1 MWLTLSCVS
10 QLDPVVLPVIDY
22 QTELAGTTP
31 LDGVRKAIVSG
42 TYVVEDGNGRLGA
55 TVAVSYNGLQFTIYA
70 VKNVTFVMGYG
81 GAQAD
86 SAIFVGTWRAITGP
100 DAGRI
105 DLSVPADQGGK
116 ELVAGTGSGK
126 GLVLQGTLQVRDG
139 RERIKMRKVSANRTR
154 LRGFQIIAHRGGGR
168 NSERLGRSEN
178 SIPMMMLAGAL
189 GATGIEIDVM
199 MTKDRI
205 PIIFHDPT
213 FTARTVPSP
222 YVIGK
227 VENYTLLQMRT
238 VARLVNGE
246 QIPTLRETLKAV
258 IDSTLLSLVWLDV
271 KHPLIVDSVIRIQQE
286 MLDYAKTRNRD
297 IRILFGIP
305 ADDILQAYEASP
317 LKGTTPVLC
326 ELDVDITRRV
336 NAEIWA
342 PRFTAGTQDALV
354 KEMQNEGR
362 EVYVWTL
369 DDADF
374 IAQYL
379 AADVFNGILT
389 NYPTLLAA
397 LFYTRQ
403 FKP

>member
-1 MWLTLSCVS
+1 VS
-10 QLDPVVLPVIDY
+10 QLDPVQLPVIDY
-22 QTELAGTTP
+22 QAELAGTTP
-31 LDGVRKAIVSG
+31 LDGTRRVIVSG
-42 TYVVEDGNGRLGA
+42 TYMVEEGNGRLGD
-55 TVAVSYNGLQFTIYA
+55 TVAVHFDGLRFTIYA
-70 VKNVTFVMGYG
+70 ARNVTFVSAAG
-81 GAQAD
+81 GAKAD
-86 SAIFVGTWRAITGP
+86 SAIFIGTWRAVTGP
-100 DAGRI
+100 EAGRL
-105 DLSVPADQGGK
+105 DLSAPADQGGK
-116 ELVAGTGSGK
+116 ELVEGKGTGK
-126 GLVLQGTLQVRDG
+126 GLVLQGTLQLQNG
-139 RERIKMRKVSANRTR
+139 RYYIRMRKVSASRTR

-178 SIPMMMLAGAL
+178 SISMMLLSSTL
-189 GATGIEIDVM
+189 GATGIEIDVR
-199 MTKDRI
+199 MTKERI
-205 PIIFHDPT
+205 PIVFHDPT

-222 YVIGK
+222 YVIGS

-258 IDSTLLSLVWLDV
+258 IDSTLLSFVWLDN
-271 KHPLIVDSVIRIQQE
+271 KQPLVVDSVIRIQQE

-305 ADDILQAYEASP
+305 EDDILNAYEASP

-326 ELDVDITRRV
+326 ELDVDVVRRV
-336 NAEIWA
+336 NAEVWA

-354 KEMQNEGR
+354 KEMQKEGR

-369 DDADF
+369 DDENF
-374 IAQYL
+374 ILQYL
-379 AADVFNGILT
+379 EADVFDGILT

-403 FKP
+403 AKP